1 MIRLLASLV
10 TSAVSAAPVAP
21 AIVASVAPV
30 APQTPAPLTLAQVVQ
45 PLTQLVGMAESD
57 NVGGYNA
64 ANNGRSMDLG
74 RNGFKKVFGTS
85 TSEITVGQI
94 LLAQD
99 QRRIHAVGRYQIIGI
114 TLKSL
119 VRARCISGS
128 QLFTEEVQDKAFV
141 CLIKK
146 NRPAVWRY
154 ISTGQGITAAANGMA
169 REWAS
174 MPYTHGRSYYGGS
187 DKAHATRAELFSA
200 LKAVRANYAG
210 RLEQSGAAS

>member
-1 MIRLLASLV
+1 MV
-10 TSAVSAAPVAP
+10 
-21 AIVASVAPV
+21 
-30 APQTPAPLTLAQVVQ
+30 
-45 PLTQLVGMAESD
+45 ESD
-57 NVGGYNA
+57 NVGGYDA

-74 RNGFKKVFGTS
+74 RSGFTKVFGTS

-94 LLAQD
+94 LLAQS

-119 VRARCISGS
+119 VKARCISGS

-146 NRPAVWRY
+146 NRPAVWHY
-154 ISTGQGITAAANGMA
+154 ISTGQGIVAAANGMA

-187 DKAHATRAELFSA
+187 DKAHATRAELFDA
-200 LKAVRANYAG
+200 LESVRSNYVG
-210 RLEQSGAAS
+210 RLGKPGVTS